1 MTRQSVAETGRRTN
15 RSSTM
20 PDRTV
25 TQRRTGSPSAIR
37 ASGTISFDVGSAPY
51 VVDVFATAGEQIPAQ
66 VDLWGE
72 RVERVTGNS
81 PAPHTVP
88 IPTAARH
95 VLVLFQQAARSP
107 TCDGG
112 LPYRAMLGELAFV
125 AG

>member
-1 MTRQSVAETGRRTN
+1 MGKAGVGLVITL
-15 RSSTM
+15 
-20 PDRTV
+20 
-25 TQRRTGSPSAIR
+25 SAP
-37 ASGTISFDVGSAPY
+37 ASGTVSFEVGSAPY

-66 VDLWGE
+66 VDRWGE
-72 RVERVTGNS
+72 RVERLTGNS